1 MSLQLDARR
10 ACTLLTGKS
19 GSGKSTFALRYLL
32 NAPSLAARFLFDP
45 EGEFAQRLRISA
57 ASEARDLEAD
67 LGTGWVIFDPHTMF
81 PGDTA
86 AAFRFFCDWT
96 FTVCSRGGGRKVLLV
111 DEVWKYC
118 SPQSL
123 PAELALC
130 IQTGRKRGLD
140 CMFATQ
146 RPNRLNGSLL
156 GEATEAVS
164 FRLQEESALATVAN
178 LGLSA
183 SEVSALPPGSFRA
196 VNCDTGGT
204 LAGKVF

>member
-1 MSLQLDARR
+1 MLQVEARR

-32 NAPSLAARFLFDP
+32 NAPGMAVRLLFDP
-45 EGEFAQRLRISA
+45 EGEFTQRLRLTA
-57 ASEARDLEAD
+57 ASEPRDLEAD

-86 AAFRFFCDWT
+86 AAFRFFCEWA
-96 FTVCSRGGGRKVLLV
+96 FTVSSRGGGRKVLLV

-118 SPQSL
+118 SPQSI

-140 CMFATQ
+140 VMFATQ
-146 RPNRLNGSLL
+146 RPNRLNGSIL
-156 GEATEAVS
+156 GEATEVVS
-164 FRLQEESALATVAN
+164 FRLQEESALTTVET

-183 SEVSALPPGSFRA
+183 VEVSALPPGSFRA
-196 VNCDTGGT
+196 VNTDTGGT